1 MIIYLYGRINCK
13 IIKKDSIVF
22 IIFDF
27 VFFEQNINLF

>member
-1 MIIYLYGRINCK
+1 MIFYLYGRINCK
-13 IIKKDSIVF
+13 NHKKDSIGF